1 MTKYCDIVS
10 QYAPELVMNC
20 FLLEV
25 THNDDDQ
32 YALDGD
38 MRKGIL
44 SAVVAKNYK
53 GKDYLAGLIQMLEDP
68 PVVTDD
74 IKHAVASCVDRGGS

>member
-1 MTKYCDIVS
+1 
-10 QYAPELVMNC
+10 
-20 FLLEV
+20 
-25 THNDDDQ
+25 
-32 YALDGD
+32 